1 MKQKLLKKTPMNEEV
16 IAKLKEIL
24 GEHYPNY
31 LIVVLDEEGEVQSD
45 YTSVSV
51 GRMLL
56 KEASL
61 DFRDDNIEVLWD
73 EEEEE

>member
-1 MKQKLLKKTPMNEEV
+1 MDEETR
-16 IAKLKEIL
+16 AKLKEII

-31 LIVVLDEEGEVQSD
+31 LIVVLDQEGEVQSD

-51 GRMLL
+51 GRMLI

-61 DFRDDNIEVLWD
+61 DFRDDNVEVIWD
-73 EEEEE
+73 EEEEEEDYG